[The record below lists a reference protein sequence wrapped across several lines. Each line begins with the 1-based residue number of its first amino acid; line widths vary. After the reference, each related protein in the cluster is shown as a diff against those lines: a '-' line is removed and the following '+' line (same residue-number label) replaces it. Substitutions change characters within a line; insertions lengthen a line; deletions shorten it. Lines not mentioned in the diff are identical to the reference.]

1 MLSCLNPAACLGALE
16 DGFEAE
22 GSCHAS
28 YQGRLCSECEDGFV
42 RNWKFECSRCPSL
55 AQNLGVSVALGLF
68 GVTVLTLLVRLTLA
82 SVDSER
88 SQTSAFIKIMLGH
101 VQLLALLLTFEM
113 QWPAPVQALLQS

>member
-68 GVTVLTLLVRLTLA
+68 GVTVLTLLVRHPRA
-82 SVDSER
+82 R
-88 SQTSAFIKIMLGH
+88 CQTVGREELRRGLSDGSLR
-101 VQLLALLLTFEM
+101 LE
-113 QWPAPVQALLQS
+113 QSLHRRRPLHFKGEQQG